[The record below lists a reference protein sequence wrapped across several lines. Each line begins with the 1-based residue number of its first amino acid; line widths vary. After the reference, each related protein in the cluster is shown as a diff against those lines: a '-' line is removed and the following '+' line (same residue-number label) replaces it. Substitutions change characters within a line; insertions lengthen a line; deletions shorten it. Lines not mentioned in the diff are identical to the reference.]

1 MKWKRL
7 HCYTIE
13 SLCSVSSCLFCKCVI
28 CATNPPSPN
37 KIFFFFIRWYN
48 DLTMKALPLL
58 KPLLIGLKEL
68 IWLEIILGALLT
80 ENRLDRALSC
90 TVVMATRLVFRVAQ
104 LSCSW
109 RTWRDVCVCVSE
121 RGGGI
126 LSWASALVFGLRRHH
141 HRIATES
148 LNPHPN
154 QMLPDQVVIGE
165 LRSQSCWNLF
175 LFSTGCCQIV
185 LSPATWSHWLWHS
198 PPVSWCLHDIYIYSI
213 GTHSAIMAKLAE
225 CIRTRHVK
233 RSSL

>member
-1 MKWKRL
+1 MVQWS
-7 HCYTIE
+7 YYE
-13 SLCSVSSCLFCKCVI
+13 GS
-28 CATNPPSPN
+28 PS
-37 KIFFFFIRWYN
+37 F
-48 DLTMKALPLL
+48 KASANWF
-58 KPLLIGLKEL
+58 KGINLIGDHLGSSFDREQAWSSSELHSSHGYKACLQSSTVELFLKNME
-68 IWLEIILGALLT
+68 
-80 ENRLDRALSC
+80 RR
-90 TVVMATRLVFRVAQ
+90 
-104 LSCSW
+104 
-109 RTWRDVCVCVSE
+109 VCVCE
-121 RGGGI
+121 WEGGGI